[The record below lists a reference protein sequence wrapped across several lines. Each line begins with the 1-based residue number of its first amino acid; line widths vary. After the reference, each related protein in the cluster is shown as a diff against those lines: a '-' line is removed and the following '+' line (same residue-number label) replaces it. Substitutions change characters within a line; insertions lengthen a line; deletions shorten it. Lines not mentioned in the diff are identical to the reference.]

1 MLHSTINKNNSQYNW
16 MPSPLPPPSQVWC
29 WPWPWREAGCCG
41 EILPSFPRAVVWGNE
56 RLDLIDDFMLFC
68 VLLSHSPCIY
78 KPPQH
83 QKHYLG
89 KEMLWQFHFVVIE
102 LRDVWL
108 TFPTSIWVQIALF
121 RPRHLR
127 LQYHLAI
134 TYIITTNYARFNDRA
149 RAHTCWHSC
158 DISHLCLFFLLLFL
172 IILY

>member
-16 MPSPLPPPSQVWC
+16 MPSPLPP
-29 WPWPWREAGCCG
+29 
-41 EILPSFPRAVVWGNE
+41 LPSVVLAVAVMRGRVLWRDPSLIPRAVVRGNE

-108 TFPTSIWVQIALF
+108 TFPTPIWVQIALF

-134 TYIITTNYARFNDRA
+134 TYITTTNYARFNDCA
-149 RAHTCWHSC
+149 RA
-158 DISHLCLFFLLLFL
+158 DIRVICRICVFFFLLLFL